1 MPALSVKFEGTPPP
15 PLRLSY
21 VNVILADDTALR
33 LARLGIELEER
44 FGGPRDIEFA
54 IAKVSLG
61 HSALFLTYSCRKK
74 ETLKGMCPKLRE

>member
-1 MPALSVKFEGTPPP
+1 M
-15 PLRLSY
+15 SY

-61 HSALFLTYSCRKK
+61 YSALFLTYSCRKK
-74 ETLKGMCPKLRE
+74 RNFERNVP